1 MTIHFD
7 IGNPFITILV
17 FLECNACICNCGD
30 FRGRNG
36 SCLNIYVHKSHEIYA
51 CTHLFCSGVVIFPN
65 FNGHVIDLPV
75 FFRVASLAM
84 WQSCHFRRATYIK
97 SSGNRYEITSTEQ
110 ALFAVRGSSVID
122 RLSLSKSMSR
132 KKGYTGMTVSI
143 LFRQFCVN
151 IMRLI
156 AQFEQFLFLLPHKTS
171 NCCTLLQWYPMQI
184 AFYICNICCNTMTR

>member
-7 IGNPFITILV
+7 NGNPFITILV
-17 FLECNACICNCGD
+17 FLKCNTCICNCGD

-36 SCLNIYVHKSHEIYA
+36 SCLNIYVHKSQEIYA

-97 SSGNRYEITSTEQ
+97 SSGNRYVITSTEQ
-110 ALFAVRGSSVID
+110 ALFCSEGIFGYWSSVPFEID
-122 RLSLSKSMSR
+122 VKKKRLYRYDSFHSFSSVL
-132 KKGYTGMTVSI
+132 
-143 LFRQFCVN
+143 C
-151 IMRLI
+151 
-156 AQFEQFLFLLPHKTS
+156 
-171 NCCTLLQWYPMQI
+171 
-184 AFYICNICCNTMTR
+184 